1 MSAAAFDDADLVSQS
16 LSGNREAFGQIVER
30 YQSLICSL
38 AYSATGS
45 LGQSEDLAQ
54 ETFFTAW
61 KQLGELRE
69 PQKLRSW
76 LCGIARN
83 LTNST
88 LRRQGREPAQA
99 GESLDEVSESHS
111 PELLPVEHAIKN
123 EEAQILWRSLER
135 IPQIYREP
143 LILFYR
149 EHQSAEKVA
158 QALDLTEDAV
168 HQRLSRGRKLLQEQ
182 VAAFVEGALARTN
195 PGKAFTLGVLATLPA
210 LSYSAK
216 AATIG
221 ATAAK
226 GGGVAKSVGVA
237 GFLASLLGPLLVML
251 PNYVGYRIAMTDAE
265 SDVERFYIR
274 AFYRKATL
282 IVIGLFIPFALT
294 AWWLTRNHGDGSLLP
309 SILIAGVVTIFVP
322 TMLLLGRMVM
332 PHARQY
338 YLTKLAQEC
347 GGVCPPPAWEYRSET
362 TLFGLPLVH
371 ICVGDRFGI
380 LRKPVK
386 AWIAVGNTAI
396 GGLFAFGAWAVAP
409 IAVGG
414 FSLAVLSLGG
424 ASLGI
429 FSLGGI
435 AAGVW
440 TFFGGLSVG
449 WQAMGACAVAWH
461 SALGGLAVARDF
473 AVGSLAYAA
482 QANNDEAHQYIES
495 NLFFRCARYL
505 NNHWPLLNLL
515 WVVPFFIQWCVASRK
530 RRLQAA
536 NA

>member
-1 MSAAAFDDADLVSQS
+1 MSQS
-16 LSGNREAFGQIVER
+16 LSGNREAIGQSEER
-30 YQSLICSL
+30 YQSLVCSL

-45 LGQSEDLAQ
+45 LTQSEDLAQ

-61 KQLGELRE
+61 KQLRDLRE

-83 LTNST
+83 LTNSA
-88 LRRQGREPAQA
+88 LHDARDGSRHRPA
-99 GESLDEVSESHS
+99 ESLDEVSESQS
-111 PELLPVEHAIKN
+111 PELLPVEQAIKK
-123 EEAQILWRSLER
+123 EEAEILWRSLGR

-149 EHQSAEKVA
+149 QHQSADKVA

-195 PGKAFTLGVLATLPA
+195 PGKAFTLGVLAMLPA

-226 GGGVAKSVGVA
+226 GGGVAKSVGAA

-251 PNYVGYRIAMTDAE
+251 PNYVGYRIAMKDAE

-282 IVIGLFIPFALT
+282 IVIGLFIPFALV

-309 SILIAGVVTIFVP
+309 SVLIAGVVTIFVP
-322 TMLLLGRMVM
+322 TMLLLGRTVM

-338 YLTKLAQEC
+338 YLAKLAQEC
-347 GGVCPPPAWEYRSET
+347 GGVFPPPAWEYRSEA

-371 ICVGDRFGI
+371 IRVGDRFGI

-386 AWIAVGNTAI
+386 AWIAVGNSAI

-409 IAVGG
+409 VAVGG
-414 FSLAVLSLGG
+414 FSLGMLSLGG

-435 AAGVW
+435 AAGIW

-461 SALGGLAVARDF
+461 SALGGL
-473 AVGSLAYAA
+473 GSGAG
-482 QANNDEAHQYIES
+482 
-495 NLFFRCARYL
+495 FCARQL
-505 NNHWPLLNLL
+505 
-515 WVVPFFIQWCVASRK
+515 CK
-530 RRLQAA
+530 RRASQQ
-536 NA
+536 